1 MDKLPKSYKSMSK
14 KELRDQLLRQMNDNA
29 MIVSENYTLNAI
41 NKNLESQLQSA
52 EHALDYKEKVI
63 DKYKSFLSISIED
76 L

>member
-1 MDKLPKSYKSMSK
+1 MDKLPKCYKSMSK
-14 KELRDQLLRQMNDNA
+14 KELREQLLRQMNDNI
-29 MIVSENYTLNAI
+29 MIGSENHKFNTI

>member
-1 MDKLPKSYKSMSK
+1 MDSLPKCYKSMSK
-14 KELRDQLLRQMNDNA
+14 KEIKDHLLRQMNDNI
-29 MIVSENYTLNAI
+29 MIGSENHKFNAA

-63 DKYKSFLSISIED
+63 EKYKNLLSISIED